1 MTGVERRKASAP
13 PLQLRANA
21 GRGANVARAAH
32 AGRLIFLRR
41 GGNQWCA
48 CRRSASLLLR
58 EAPRAFLKRE
68 AKLGCEAASRER
80 GRFMHFS
87 PPAGREEDA
96 SVTDRAPLIPAQ
108 AGMGPRFRGDERRES
123 GDERGEKRRGPR
135 PLHHPAARGGPPPPL
150 AWGRM
155 GANL

>member
-1 MTGVERRKASAP
+1 MTAVERRKASAS
-13 PLQLRANA
+13 PLKLRANA
-21 GRGANVARAAH
+21 ERGANVARAAH

-48 CRRSASLLLR
+48 FWRSASLLLR

-87 PPAGREEDA
+87 PPAGSEEDA
-96 SVTDRAPLIPAQ
+96 SVTARAPLIPAQ
-108 AGMGPRFRGDERRES
+108 AGIQFWVPAFAGTSGGRAGTSGGRSVAARTPSPRPS
-123 GDERGEKRRGPR
+123 PLRGEG
-135 PLHHPAARGGPPPPL
+135 
-150 AWGRM
+150 
-155 GANL
+155 